1 MITRE
6 QIRTAEAQAASH
18 AAVFQIRCL
27 ELEQAAGPIS
37 RAIASAALRH
47 ERAALD
53 FAGARL
59 ATIRKYAAYEGIAG
73 EERPQAPQP
82 FSPATVDNNDS
93 WINFTRAADR
103 VSVADSVY
111 ALEEQAAPVELEQDA
126 GAATTAHNTTYHAAR
141 DNGADHATATE
152 QAHAAYTA
160 SIDATIA
167 AQDVDAR
174 SVECP
179 KCGANPGE
187 RCNKQGRPQTR
198 NHDARVEL
206 AQATAAHT
214 AATTQ
219 AELDAATDQLITIRR
234 RPGSRLP
241 GGADNSRSGRFIYA
255 REEAKHTPPQLRT
268 PAQEALIQY
277 PNVYARTLETDHA
290 LKAAESTG
298 HKAAIEYALVAR
310 EEAHAAHDRTYRL
323 AYSAV

>member
-47 ERAALD
+47 ERAAL
-53 FAGARL
+53 AWASERL

-111 ALEEQAAPVELEQDA
+111 ALEEQAAPVELEQ
-126 GAATTAHNTTYHAAR
+126 AAP
-141 DNGADHATATE
+141 
-152 QAHAAYTA
+152 
-160 SIDATIA
+160 I
-167 AQDVDAR
+167 DVDAR

-219 AELDAATDQLITIRR
+219 AELDAATDQLIMIRR

-241 GGADNSRSGRFIYA
+241 GGADNSRSGRFMYA
-255 REEAKHTPPQLRT
+255 REQAKHTPPQLRT

-323 AYSAV
+323 ANSAV